1 MPLSQKE
8 IRDRALE
15 FASRWVSAV
24 RERSEAQTFWN
35 EFFDIFGISRRRV
48 AAFEAPVRKL
58 GDKAGSIDLFWKGT
72 LLVEHKSRGQNLDKA
87 YQQALDYFPGITEQ
101 ELPQYV
107 LVSDFARFRL
117 YDLEE
122 GTQVEFP
129 LADLPGHIHSFGF
142 ISGYKKRIY
151 QDEDPVNV
159 QVAEKMGELH
169 DALLAGGYDGHK
181 LEVFL
186 VRLIYCLFA
195 DDTGIFPR
203 DHFRFLLED
212 KTKEDGTDMGAW
224 IAQVFQ
230 ILDTP
235 ENRREAALDE
245 DLEKLPYVNGA
256 LYEEILRFPTF
267 DTRMRRILLESCAFD
282 WSRVS
287 PAIFGSMFQSV
298 MDPLQRRHL
307 GAHYTSERN
316 ILKVVQ
322 GLFLD
327 DLYREF
333 ESLKANQKKLNA
345 FHERMARLRFF
356 DPACGCGNFLIIAY
370 RELRRLEIAVL
381 KQMRKLRGSYAET
394 WQTDVSLLSL
404 IDVDAFYGI
413 ELEEFPV
420 RIAEVALWLTDHQMN
435 MELSTEFG
443 QTYIRLPLKKSSR
456 ATPCAWTGRRWS
468 QNRLPR
474 KRTRRCSSSAIR
486 PLWVNTTAAPGRQ
499 RTCRPWAR
507 RYPAW
512 ACSITSAPGI

>member
-1 MPLSQKE
+1 MGYNNRWFMPLSQKE

-15 FASRWVSAV
+15 FSSRWVSVV

-48 AAFEAPVRKL
+48 AAFEAPVKKL
-58 GDKAGSIDLFWKGT
+58 ADNAGSIDLFWKGM
-72 LLVEHKSRGQNLDKA
+72 LIVEHKSLGKNLDRA
-87 YQQALDYFPGITEQ
+87 YQQALDYFPGISERD
-101 ELPQYV
+101 LPKYV
-107 LVSDFARFRL
+107 LVSDFANFRL
-117 YDLEE
+117 YDLEADRE
-122 GTQVEFP
+122 TDFL
-129 LADLPGHIHSFGF
+129 LADLPAQIHWFDF
-142 ISGYKKRIY
+142 MSGYTKRTY

-181 LEVFL
+181 LEIFL
-186 VRLIYCLFA
+186 IRLIYCLFA

-203 DHFRFLLED
+203 DHFRFILEE
-212 KTKEDGTDMGAW
+212 KTREDGTDTGAL

-230 ILDTP
+230 TLDTP
-235 ENRREAALDE
+235 PDKRERAIDE
-245 DLEKLPYVNGA
+245 DLDKFPYVNGA
-256 LYEEILRFPTF
+256 IYEEVLRFPNF
-267 DTRMRRILLESCAFD
+267 DSRMRRTLLECLTFD

-298 MDPLQRRHL
+298 MDPTTRRNL

-316 ILKVVQ
+316 ILKVVR

-327 DLYREF
+327 DLKREF
-333 ESLKANQKKLNA
+333 EALQGDLRKLN
-345 FHERMARLRFF
+345 RF

-381 KQMRKLRGSYAET
+381 KQMRKLRGNVPET
-394 WQTDVSLLSL
+394 LQTDISLLSR

-435 MELSTEFG
+435 MELSAEFG
-443 QTYIRLPLKKSSR
+443 QTYTRLPLKQ
-456 ATPCAWTGRRWS
+456 P
-468 QNRLPR
+468 RLR
-474 KRTRRCSSSAIR
+474 QRFSSSAIH
-486 PLWVNTTAAPGRQ
+486 LSWANTTAAKNKPPICWRSVQ
-499 RTCRPWAR
+499 T
-507 RYPAW
+507 
-512 ACSITSAPGI
+512 